1 MKKEQRRNLGE
12 KNCPGNI
19 THCFNYFNYFYDE

>member
-12 KNCPGNI
+12 NCPGNI
-19 THCFNYFNYFYDE
+19 THCFNYFNDFYDE